1 MEIRLGKLRD
11 DLADESNAR
20 ASADAN
26 ADEEKA
32 LREKL
37 ERMRVIRTEIKKE
50 KPIGRKGGGHRWP
63 VHVVLLVC
71 ELLVSGTP
79 PSAVPGSI
87 QSSSVAFTGAE
98 AKELPTVDFV
108 RKCRTVVENLNL
120 MLGGLRLG
128 KAPTWHQIFTDGTT
142 RRQIASQNLVIGLME
157 NGEFDSVIASS
168 CIYLKDESLAQQ
180 VEAIKGKVSL
190 LLLVQHYKLL

>member
-1 MEIRLGKLRD
+1 M
-11 DLADESNAR
+11 
-20 ASADAN
+20 
-26 ADEEKA
+26 
-32 LREKL
+32 
-37 ERMRVIRTEIKKE
+37 
-50 KPIGRKGGGHRWP
+50 
-63 VHVVLLVC
+63 VLLVC
-71 ELLVSGTP
+71 KLVVSVTP

-98 AKELPTVDFV
+98 AKELPTVDCV

-142 RRQIASQNLVIGLME
+142 RPPIAFQNLVIGLME